1 MKVQRVYVDTS
12 VVGGCFDDEFAPWS
26 NGLMKDFRLGNFEA
40 VVSEIVT
47 AEIEDDAPYNVQKQ
61 YEWLLN
67 LNPAELETDE
77 NVVELATTYL
87 DRGILTSNYLDD
99 ALHVAL
105 ASTNAIE
112 VLVSW
117 NFRHIVHFE
126 KIRRFNAVNQELGY
140 RPIEIRSPR
149 EVTHYG
155 PDEEDL

>member
-1 MKVQRVYVDTS
+1 MKVQRVYVGTS

-47 AEIEDDAPYNVQKQ
+47 AEIEDDAPSDVQKQ
-61 YEWLLN
+61 YEWLLG
-67 LNPAELETDE
+67 LNPAELETDDD
-77 NVVELATTYL
+77 VVELATTYM

-140 RPIEIRSPR
+140 RPFEIRSPR

-155 PDEEDL
+155 PDEEDV